1 MPNLQ
6 KKKKKNQKIQKI
18 KTNFEEILQFNNKSE
33 PKTYQI
39 KICHRTQLIKS
50 NDEIFIT
57 RFILQEDNE
66 L

>member
-39 KICHRTQLIKS
+39 KICHQTQLIIS
-50 NDEIFIT
+50 DDEIFIT

>member
-18 KTNFEEILQFNNKSE
+18 KTNFEEIIQCNNKSE
-33 PKTYQI
+33 LKTFQI
-39 KICHRTQLIKS
+39 KICHRTQLIIS
-50 NDEIFIT
+50 DDEIFIT